1 MFIQQGCIKLI
12 KVTEKKRVLLFQINT
27 NLLKFL
33 LKKVSWKKNKTY
45 HGLLK
50 RISSTIVFNR

>member
-1 MFIQQGCIKLI
+1 MFIQQGCIKVI

-33 LKKVSWKKNKTY
+33 LKKVSWKKKN
-45 HGLLK
+45 
-50 RISSTIVFNR
+50 ISWSPQKNQQHNCFQ